1 MTISTGLAKRDS
13 AIRWAQVWLAAAA
26 MVGTLPGRTQGIG
39 LITEPLIKSLGL
51 SRATYAE
58 LNLWATLIGAL
69 FAIGIGK
76 MIDKCGS
83 RTVIAALVFSLGVVT
98 LLMSGITGIAVLAV
112 YLTLTRGLGQGALSV
127 ASQALVGKWFSRRLG
142 SAMAA
147 YSVILSIG
155 FMAAFPIVGAIVQKA
170 GWRVAWAD
178 IGWVLVLCLTP
189 LSCLVVRSTPESV
202 GLTPDDATEQCSITE
217 QNSFTLLQAMRSP
230 AFWAVGLCSSTY
242 GLIASGIGLFNE
254 NILAERGIAAGVY
267 YGTLVIAALT
277 SLIGNYL
284 GAQMTN
290 GRPVEMQMK
299 VAAIAMLLL
308 GIGLL
313 ALTQIRTAPQAY
325 ALAVIMGV
333 AGGMVIVVF
342 FAFWGH
348 AFGRTHL
355 GRIQGVAQSLTVLAS
370 AVGPLLLARVAALG
384 SYANAFYAL
393 AISVFALGIWAWLA
407 PAPLLQSNER

>member
-1 MTISTGLAKRDS
+1 MANSPVIGKQGS

-26 MVGTLPGRTQGIG
+26 MVGTLLGRTQGLG
-39 LITEPLIKSLGL
+39 LITEPLIKSLRL
-51 SRATYAE
+51 DRALYAE

-76 MIDKCGS
+76 LIDKAGS
-83 RTVIAALVFSLGVVT
+83 RVTITSLVFGLGLVT
-98 LLMSGITGIAVLAV
+98 VLMSGVTGLSALAL

-127 ASQALVGKWFSRRLG
+127 ASQALVGKWFSKRLA

-147 YSVILSIG
+147 FSVILSIG
-155 FMAAFPIVGAIVQKA
+155 FMAAFPIVGEIVQKA
-170 GWRVAWAD
+170 GWRVAWANV
-178 IGWVLVLCLTP
+178 GWALVLFLTP
-189 LSCLVVRSTPESV
+189 LCFLGVRSTPESI
-202 GLTPDDATEQCSITE
+202 GLSPDEAAEEGSTEE
-217 QNSFTLLQAMRSP
+217 QNAFTLLQAVRSP
-230 AFWAVGLCSSTY
+230 AFWAVGLCSSAY

-267 YGTLVIAALT
+267 YGTLVITALT

-284 GAQMTN
+284 GAKMTT
-290 GRPVEMQMK
+290 GRPVAMQMR
-299 VAAIAMLLL
+299 VAALAMLLM
-308 GIGLL
+308 GISLL
-313 ALTQIRTAPQAY
+313 ALTQIRSATQAY
-325 ALAVIMGV
+325 ALAVTMGI

-348 AFGRTHL
+348 AFGRQHL

-370 AVGPLLLARVAALG
+370 AVGPLMLARVAGLG

-393 AISVFALGIWAWLA
+393 ALLVFGLGIWAWFV
-407 PAPLLQSNER
+407 PAPKAV